1 VEIECKRRVHMGRFV
16 VGILN
21 VLAILATMGIGV
33 SAAPEVD
40 TAGALGPYEGSFR
53 GVAYGDGGTS
63 ALLTLDLTHRG
74 NLVKGDVFL
83 SEGLYVNG
91 GFCGTVFVPATAQL
105 IEGQTV
111 VGNPGR
117 LVANPTF
124 DVGGFD
130 LAVDFESN
138 VSASGNVITAEAAVD
153 LPWFCGRDPVFTA
166 TLYRD

>member
-1 VEIECKRRVHMGRFV
+1 MGRLV

-40 TAGALGPYEGSFR
+40 TAGAVGPYEGSFR
-53 GVAYGDGGTS
+53 GVAHGDGGTS

-74 NLVKGDVFL
+74 NLVKGELFL
-83 SEGLYVNG
+83 SEGLYANG
-91 GFCGTVFVPATAQL
+91 GFCGTVFLPATARL

-111 VGNPGR
+111 VGNPRR

-138 VSASGNVITAEAAVD
+138 ISADDDVITAEAAVD
-153 LPWFCGRDPVFTA
+153 LPWFCGRDPALTA
-166 TLYRD
+166 TLHRD